1 MSNTPEVI
9 ASLDPTMSSTP
20 EVIACIDP
28 TMSSTPEVIACI
40 DPTMSPT
47 PEAAASPY
55 AKSDSAIS
63 TKSAFTVC
71 VFCGSSPGKG
81 PAFVQAAKDLAGILA
96 ENSWHLVYGGGT
108 VGLMGVVSSTLISL
122 SGPSTVL
129 GVVPKALIDKEQEG
143 IIPPETEFGKTMVVK
158 DMHTRKAMMAKQAD
172 AFVAL
177 PGGFGTL
184 DELFEIV
191 TWNQL
196 GIHDKP
202 IVLLNINGFYDG
214 LLTWINKAIESGFVN
229 KGNRD
234 ILVEAKS
241 ADEVEEKIKNYKVT
255 SGRYILDWDSY

>member
-1 MSNTPEVI
+1 MSTI
-9 ASLDPTMSSTP
+9 R
-20 EVIACIDP
+20 
-28 TMSSTPEVIACI
+28 
-40 DPTMSPT
+40 
-47 PEAAASPY
+47 
-55 AKSDSAIS
+55 

-81 PAFVQAAKDLAGILA
+81 PTFVQAAKDLAGILA

-129 GVVPKALIDKEQEG
+129 GVVPAALMDKEQEG
-143 IIPPETEFGKTMVVK
+143 IIPPETEFGKTIVVR
-158 DMHTRKAMMAKQAD
+158 DMHTRKAIMAKQAD

-214 LLTWINKAIESGFVN
+214 LLKWINKAIESGFVD

-241 ADEVEEKIKNYKVT
+241 ADEVEKKIKNYRVA
-255 SGRYILDWDSY
+255 SGRYILDWGSY